1 MAADVQVAK
10 LMEMGFNREDVVK
23 ALSSNSLNFESAL
36 GERTVTASPLHGG
49 SGRDKILKSL
59 THKVYTEYLTWEL

>member
-1 MAADVQVAK
+1 MAADAQVAK

-36 GERTVTASPLHGG
+36 GEGTFTPSRLHGDNE
-49 SGRDKILKSL
+49 RDNNSDES
-59 THKVYTEYLTWEL
+59 HS